1 MDETTEVNLEI
12 VERRW
17 PHVGFGFWLVKTN
30 SGAPFTEGGPLARTI
45 LGGPFLTMEDAA
57 RALENEAQLLP

>member
-1 MDETTEVNLEI
+1 MDETTEGNLEI
-12 VERRW
+12 VERTW
-17 PHVGFGFWLVKTN
+17 PTAGFWLIKTN
-30 SGAPFTEGGPLARTI
+30 SGAPFTEGGPLAGTI